1 MKMKSQT
8 LKYLVLCC
16 AMASAQASFAE
27 EGATGEDS
35 DDQYLYQPDESK
47 LTDFETDVVPLHE
60 ESLQGFDCMDRDD
73 DGYLSEN
80 ELENRA
86 ECVNNAKEREL
97 EASTRTS
104 LILTLMDADRDLRV
118 SKREFNIWNEMKV
131 QQK

>member
-1 MKMKSQT
+1 
-8 LKYLVLCC
+8 
-16 AMASAQASFAE
+16 MASAQASFAE

-86 ECVNNAKEREL
+86 ECVDNAKEREL

>member
-8 LKYLVLCC
+8 LKYLVLCF

-86 ECVNNAKEREL
+86 ECVDNAKEREL